1 MAAPKFP
8 AQPTLHMCKSP
19 IYSAERQCGVQA
31 RQMGAHAAHS
41 MAGMAEQTGS
51 GFTFELFAHV
61 TRFVGKKVVLL
72 GQYNGQRLEHEPEAD
87 MISYS
92 RITQVGPPYL
102 SQTAYVLKLCLVQL
116 FE

>member
-1 MAAPKFP
+1 
-8 AQPTLHMCKSP
+8 
-19 IYSAERQCGVQA
+19 
-31 RQMGAHAAHS
+31 MGPHAAHS

-61 TRFVGKKVVLL
+61 TRFVDKKVVLL

-92 RITQVGPPYL
+92 RITQVGPPI
-102 SQTAYVLKLCLVQL
+102 CLRLPMCSSSVSSLIQ
-116 FE
+116 